1 MALSPVLSIAT
12 SGLRASS
19 LRATSAANNIVNIN
33 TPDYEA
39 TRVAQNTIRSGPN
52 LSSGSALEAQLIGT
66 EKGPNLGE
74 EILQLIEVETTY
86 RANAEVLRT
95 ASELSRDL
103 LDTLA

>member
-1 MALSPVLSIAT
+1 MALSPVLSTAT

-19 LRATSAANNIVNIN
+19 LRVTNAANNIANIN

-39 TRVAQNTIRSGPN
+39 TRVVQNTIRSGPN
-52 LSSGSALEAQLIGT
+52 LSSGSAVEAQLIGT
-66 EKGPNLGE
+66 QNGPDLGK
-74 EILQLIEVETTY
+74 EIIQLIEAETTY